1 MHHTLAG
8 YFKEGTL
15 LPTVHK
21 LNKLEDFKDAIKLS
35 YESKDGKQ
43 IFEFQ
48 TNFFSEIETLHIRI
62 SQINKQM
69 YIALKTIN
77 ICGIMKEKESGKTG
91 MKILF

>member
-21 LNKLEDFKDAIKLS
+21 LNKLGDFKDAIKLS

-43 IFEFQ
+43 IFEF
-48 TNFFSEIETLHIRI
+48 
-62 SQINKQM
+62 
-69 YIALKTIN
+69 
-77 ICGIMKEKESGKTG
+77 
-91 MKILF
+91 